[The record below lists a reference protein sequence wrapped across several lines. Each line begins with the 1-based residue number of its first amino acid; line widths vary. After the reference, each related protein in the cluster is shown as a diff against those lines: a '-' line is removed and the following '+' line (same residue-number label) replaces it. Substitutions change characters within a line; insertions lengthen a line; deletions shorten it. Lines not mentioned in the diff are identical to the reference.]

1 MKKSMKNKLLALVC
15 MGTTIAAGASVWNMT
30 VTENKAAAA
39 TEGASV
45 FACAGASI
53 RLDSNTEND
62 DKTGIRFRVK
72 MDTATYQTLEQAGTE
87 INILVMPTDLLG
99 DGVLDT
105 TDTNAKKETL
115 TDWRDF
121 VNDDGSPDANYKQ
134 AYAYVYGMTE
144 AEYNRPTTWRAY
156 YEKNDG
162 TVEYSDQ
169 MERSLSQV
177 ALSLENDTNETDER
191 IAMAADYILSYTVT
205 YDHGV
210 RVAEDEWKTTTQ
222 TVRYGSELP
231 TESNPETREDFE
243 FLAWETTKGA
253 DKLTKVG
260 EKEIVKGN
268 VTKEAYW
275 LLTGEISLDSPAK
288 VAEYADLTHQE
299 TNPNMDT
306 EVVENPTNDGVSF
319 ISGLPVSTNIEYLHM
334 DWKNIVVNTKLNC
347 RFKGYVTSGKRAT
360 DQATGRTKAF
370 FGSETTPVINADNQ
384 EFDEFT
390 TQDVSTFE
398 AYGSESGY
406 YKLAD
411 FVLEGAKDVHVEQTA
426 TFEKFQI
433 GAVQQINKKQDG
445 NQNTVVYKENSW
457 SWLGNSLGFNL
468 QSDAAVNAIQE
479 GTGQLIVSDSYLA
492 CKTATK
498 KVQLIKVKLP
508 TNTLPTGSKIVLKI
522 KTAYI
527 LEVKLA
533 DSSTILGHST
543 YQTWYLG
550 TNGEFSTLIVNLP
563 AGTTSS
569 WWLNIGGAHNQAADF
584 VIESIDIQPDTITTN
599 VPPDTIT
606 TDVPQYLS
614 GANDGAQSVTL
625 DNTGTVNQG
634 VITGADNVKYAF
646 VSDAAWSGNAVTFN
660 FKNIAL
666 NAGDTVYLNATGTAA
681 ADIQVNGDSAYTLE
695 SGATCD
701 GTVFTANA
709 AMTLS
714 SLSFNVTDATSVD
727 FTVYQLYIV
736 RA

>member
-39 TEGASV
+39 TEGASA

-62 DKTGIRFRVK
+62 DKTGVRFRVK
-72 MDTATYQTLEQAGTE
+72 MDTATYQKLEQAGTE
-87 INILVMPTDLLG
+87 IKILVMPTDLLG
-99 DGVLDT
+99 DGVLDK
-105 TDTNAKKETL
+105 TDTNAREETL

-121 VNDDGSPDANYKQ
+121 VNDDGLTDANYKQ
-134 AYAYVYGMTE
+134 AYAYVYGMTK

-177 ALSLENDTNETDER
+177 ALSLENDNEETPER
-191 IAMAADYILSYTVT
+191 IAMAGEYILTYNFT
-205 YDHGV
+205 YDQGV
-210 RVAEDEWKTTTQ
+210 RDTDGSWKTTTTQ
-222 TVRYGSELP
+222 YRYGTELTELP
-231 TESNPETREDFE
+231 TAPTLETREDFE
-243 FLAWETTKGA
+243 FLAWETTKGE
-253 DKLTKVG
+253 DKLKEDG
-260 EKEIVKGN
+260 EKTVITGN

-275 LLTGEISLDSPAK
+275 LLTGEISLDSPEK

-319 ISGLPVSTNIEYLHM
+319 ISGLPVSTNIEYLRM
-334 DWKNIVVNTKLNC
+334 DWKNIVVNTNLNC
-347 RFKGYVTSGKRAT
+347 RFKGYVTSAKRAT
-360 DQATGRTKAF
+360 DQAMGKTKAY
-370 FGSETTPVINADNQ
+370 FGSETTPVIDVQNK
-384 EFDEFT
+384 EFDEFET
-390 TQDVSTFE
+390 KDVSTFE
-398 AYGSESGY
+398 TYGSEDGY

-411 FVLEGAKDVHVEQTA
+411 FVLKGANAVHVGQTA

-433 GAVQQINKKQDG
+433 GAAEVIDTVKSG
-445 NQNTVVYKENSW
+445 NNAIYTDDTWAWKGSGT
-457 SWLGNSLGFNL
+457 SGFNIV
-468 QSDAAVNAIQE
+468 SSS
-479 GTGQLIVSDSYLA
+479 GTNCYTDIKTTVSDSYLA
-492 CKTATK
+492 CTATK
-498 KVQLIKVKLP
+498 VGAGNKPVMRVMF
-508 TNTLPTGSKIVLKI
+508 NASAFEAGAKILVKI
-522 KTAYI
+522 KTQSMVRMSVESDGFDKNNLLYVI
-527 LEVKLA
+527 GEGDDTV
-533 DSSTILGHST
+533 STGAEF
-543 YQTWYLG
+543 G
-550 TNGEFSTLIVNLP
+550 TAIINVPNGMSK
-563 AGTTSS
+563 
-569 WWLNIGGAHNQAADF
+569 WWLYFAGAYGQTIDF
-584 VIESIDIQPDTITTN
+584 VIESIEVKPN
-599 VPPDTIT
+599 TIT

-634 VITGADNVKYAF
+634 VITGTDNVKYAF
-646 VSDAAWSGNAVTFN
+646 ESESAWSGNAVTFN
-660 FKNIAL
+660 FKDIAL
-666 NAGDTVYLNATGTAA
+666 NAGDTVYLKATGTAA

>member
-1 MKKSMKNKLLALVC
+1 MKKMKKNILALAC
-15 MGTTIAAGASVWNMT
+15 LGLALTGAGAYQLTNAQT
-30 VTENKAAAA
+30 AQADGETI
-39 TEGASV
+39 TPT

-53 RLDSNTEND
+53 RLDSNTQD
-62 DKTGIRFRVK
+62 GDTTGIRFRVK
-72 MDTATYQTLEQAGTE
+72 MDNTTLTTATAGGKE
-87 INILVMPTDLLG
+87 VRILVMPTDLLG
-99 DGVLDT
+99 DGVLDLN
-105 TDTNAKKETL
+105 DTGARDEAL
-115 TDWRDF
+115 TAWADF
-121 VNDDGSPDANYKQ
+121 VNDDGSTNANYKQ
-134 AYAYVYGMTE
+134 AYAYTYGMTE
-144 AEYNRPTTWRAY
+144 AEWNRPTTWRAY
-156 YEKNDG
+156 YLDSNDEP
-162 TVEYSDQ
+162 VYSNP
-169 MERSLSQV
+169 MERSLSEV
-177 ALSLENDTNETDER
+177 ALSCENDETETDATRKEK
-191 IAMAADYILSYTVT
+191 AGNYILTYNFT

-210 RVAEDEWKTTTQ
+210 RGTDGEWKTTTTQ
-222 TVRYGSELP
+222 YRYGTELTELP
-231 TESNPETREDFE
+231 TAPTLDTREDFE

-253 DKLTKVG
+253 DKLKVNG
-260 EKEIVKGN
+260 EKTVITGN

-275 LLTGEISLDSPAK
+275 LLTGEISLDSPEK
-288 VAEYADLTHQE
+288 VAEYADFVTDA
-299 TNPNMDT
+299 NT
-306 EVVENPTNDGVSF
+306 EMQENPTDDGVAFKSGEVLNRSQ
-319 ISGLPVSTNIEYLHM
+319 ISVCL
-334 DWKNIVVNTKLNC
+334 DWKNIVVNTDLNC
-347 RFKGYVTSGKRAT
+347 RFKGYVTSIAREDGNHGCM
-360 DQATGRTKAF
+360 DAF
-370 FGSETTPVINADNQ
+370 FETGDTDEEIFSFVLNQ

-398 AYGSESGY
+398 TYGSESGY
-406 YKLAD
+406 YQLAD
-411 FVLEGAKDVHVEQTA
+411 FVLAGNINRQVNTYQTA

-468 QSDAAVNAIQE
+468 QSDAAASAIQE

-508 TNTLPTGSKIVLKI
+508 TSTLPAGSKIVLKI

-527 LEVKLA
+527 LEVKLT

-584 VIESIDIQPDTITTN
+584 VIESIDIQPDTITT
-599 VPPDTIT
+599 
-606 TDVPQYLS
+606 DVPQYLS

-660 FKNIAL
+660 FKDIVL
-666 NAGDTVYLNATGTAA
+666 KEGDQIYLRAKGTANA
-681 ADIQVNGDSAYTLE
+681 SIQVNGNTEYSLAASE
-695 SGATCD
+695 TCD
-701 GTVFTANA
+701 QAVVVYTVPAGGI
-709 AMTLS
+709 TLKT
-714 SLSFNVTDATSVD
+714 LSFNVADVTSVD